1 MDPHR
6 EVRAS
11 CARSLSL
18 YAPQHRTPAAA
29 LARWTA
35 SSIEAD
41 IYGDGGV
48 VRAVED
54 RVAALLGK
62 AAAVFMPSGTMAQQ
76 IALRVH
82 ADRRLSRRVVFHPLC
97 HLERGEERAFEH
109 LHGLVGCPTGAEDRL
124 LRLADLRSVSGPL
137 AALVLELPQ
146 RRIGAQVPSW
156 SDLVAQTAWARDHG
170 AAVHLDGARLWEA
183 QPFYARPHA
192 QIAGLF
198 DTVYVSFYKGL
209 GGIGGCA
216 LAGPEEDIEQARLWR
231 TRHGGLLFSMW
242 PYAADAMHG
251 LTVELP
257 AMSERFD
264 HARSL
269 AVELAARPGIEILP
283 DPPQTLIFNILID
296 RSPAEMEKARAR
308 IAEQDGVWM
317 FDRMWPTGSP
327 EQTRIE
333 FAVGRQVADFTDR
346 EIVALVDGL
355 RVIDG

>member
-1 MDPHR
+1 
-6 EVRAS
+6 
-11 CARSLSL
+11 
-18 YAPQHRTPAAA
+18 
-29 LARWTA
+29 
-35 SSIEAD
+35 
-41 IYGDGGV
+41 
-48 VRAVED
+48 
-54 RVAALLGK
+54 
-62 AAAVFMPSGTMAQQ
+62 
-76 IALRVH
+76 
-82 ADRRLSRRVVFHPLC
+82 
-97 HLERGEERAFEH
+97 
-109 LHGLVGCPTGAEDRL
+109 
-124 LRLADLRSVSGPL
+124 
-137 AALVLELPQ
+137 
-146 RRIGAQVPSW
+146 
-156 SDLVAQTAWARDHG
+156 
-170 AAVHLDGARLWEA
+170 VHLDGARLWEA

-192 QIAGLF
+192 QIADLF